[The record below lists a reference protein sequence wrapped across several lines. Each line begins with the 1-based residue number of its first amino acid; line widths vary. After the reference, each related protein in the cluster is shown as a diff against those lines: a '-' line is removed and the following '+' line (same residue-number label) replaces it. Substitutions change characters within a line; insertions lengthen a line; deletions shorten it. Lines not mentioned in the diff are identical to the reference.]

1 MKKKISA
8 VLAISI
14 IASNSM
20 PAINVFADEVIKEK
34 VVAIEKQIAKDM
46 QVGEFKLKGY
56 NEFSEYNKKYQVK
69 AKSIANNGGS
79 YNNNSK
85 LEKAID
91 GQLNTYWETSK
102 PNTDN
107 FKNEVV
113 IELEEVS
120 SIDRVAYATRQDGAK
135 GKGYPTDAKIYV
147 SESGNEADFVLAGS
161 VTGSPVTGGM
171 VEFKFDTVR
180 AKKVKFIFDKAH
192 DGYASASE
200 FWFYKEDKILES
212 MERLFTDSKKNEV
225 STEFN
230 SKAKLDELD
239 NLAKDHPF
247 YESFKYDINDARIL
261 LEENTATYAPAK
273 VSKFSKFGSAEVVEY
288 DKDYKLKV
296 DKITTNGRHWDT
308 CSIDKAIDGNLDTYW
323 HSDAKNNAN
332 HTNEVIMTL
341 DELQTL
347 DRVVYT
353 SLRDR
358 GFAQKFEIYTSKT
371 LSGDTFTKVTD
382 GSASI
387 TKDSLQIKFNPTEA
401 RRVKFVFKQGYENF
415 ALASEFGLCKPDSVM
430 DSVDRLFTNDKR
442 TEVSEEFKN
451 PTKLAELEKQAKEHP
466 FYEDLKEDI
475 NDAKILLEGTSVNYA
490 PAKVSKFKKYGSAE
504 LVEYDKKHKLP
515 KESITKITTNGSQY
529 TSFSVDK
536 AIDGDINTYWHS
548 DYTNSD
554 KHTNEV
560 VMTLDELQTIDRIV
574 YTSLRSRGFAEKFEI
589 QVSKTLSG
597 DTFEKVTDGSSAVTS
612 DSIVIKFNPTEVRR
626 IKFIFK
632 KGYEGFALA
641 SEFGIYTPDDTLNK
655 MENLFTDSN
664 MNKLNEDFDTMEEL
678 KTLEEEAKSHPFY
691 NDFKEDLA
699 NAKAI
704 IETVKKESTVAK
716 TKNFLH
722 VENKEYLEKFQ
733 MSNENIKSI
742 TNNGGAY
749 SGQTIKNAVDG
760 KLNTYWE
767 TNTYNKE
774 DWKNEINIEFK
785 DAVTLDRIA
794 FGARPSDR
802 KGFIE
807 SFEIYGSTT
816 TKGNTFELVA
826 TARANSTTGLV
837 EAKFEPTKF
846 QRLKIKVIK
855 ANQNWP
861 TINELMFLSEDTVAD
876 KVYNLFTDDLMNKL
890 NPDYNSI
897 EAIEALEKEVEGHP
911 ISDELMEIIDMAK
924 DLLESPGAN
933 QGKVFEL
940 ESRGN
945 SIAESQKRKIWNFQD
960 WQPTGIAAKSGDK
973 ITVYVD
979 AEPGT
984 PLPSLMFKQ
993 TDSRHNGTRSHQ
1005 LVSGKNEITVP
1016 VVEGND
1022 LRPGTAKG
1030 VAIYTVNP
1038 YTEAQQIRKP
1048 KIRIVGGFS
1057 YPHFIKGVD
1066 TDEEVM
1072 EELREYNDKLKADP
1086 TLPDVFDVFSDKT
1099 LVNVKA
1105 SYALDWYTKNKKV
1118 PSHTANKSDKVIRE
1132 AMNLWG
1138 FDDSK
1143 EVHSDFNFRYV
1154 TMVKYLT
1161 NGAFMNAGNG
1171 ITGFNYNEQG
1181 GALNVDTG
1189 WGFMHEMGHNF
1200 DTSGRTIQELT
1211 NNILPLHIQRITGK
1225 RSILSDQNLWD
1236 SWIFPNVSK
1245 EDYSNNEWYPNG
1257 DRIKL
1262 THLAPLWQLQIYDD
1276 TFWPRFEQQFRERN
1290 LGGGSL
1296 DKIHEGWAIAASD
1309 VLKLNLTEHFARH
1322 GFYVNEATEEHMS
1335 KYPKPEKKLWYI
1347 SDEMYMKKGE
1357 GFNDD
1362 VTVKVKTSV
1371 NGNSVKLDIDMDNVN
1386 YESLI
1391 GYEIFRDG
1399 KRIGFTNKA
1408 SFTDNGATQGTN
1420 HNYTVVPYDNKL
1432 DTAEGTTV
1440 KAHQPKIETIDKV
1453 TLQLGEDFDALD
1465 FVKATDFEGNLIDDI
1480 KVTHNV
1486 DTSKVGDYTITYE
1499 VADNDAVVRETFDI
1513 SVVSEYAYLSDSA
1526 WKSHQT
1532 EYGSPSRNNSIKG
1545 RTLGD
1550 IRDYEKGIRLHANGN
1565 VVYDL
1570 GEHNYDFFEVKV
1582 GVDMNIAP
1590 HVGPSVSFKVIGDG
1604 ETLATTKVLRH
1615 EDDMVYLNVP
1625 IKGVKELRLEVN
1637 DGGNGNGYD
1646 HGIFVE
1652 PKLKTNNAKPKLTIP
1667 KSVTV
1672 EVGGTLEDIVG
1683 EFTATDAEDG
1693 NLTNNV
1699 VVTGQDKVDLN
1710 RAGKYEIVYS
1720 VTDKSGNK
1728 VEKTRFITVIHPE
1741 DFDYISD
1748 LDWKSATTGWKE
1760 VAKDTAISG
1769 KKLKLTG
1776 DNNKEVVYEKGIG
1789 THAHSEIVYDLTG
1802 KDAGMFTSF
1811 IGLDREMINGPSSVE
1826 FKVYVDGELAYKS
1839 GVMRPKDTQ
1848 RFVQVDL
1855 SGAKELKLVV
1865 TNGGDK
1871 IASDHANWADAK
1883 IHFANK
1889 DRVYTEELTKA
1900 LEEAKKVNAEEYTD
1914 ESYEL
1919 LANAIVKAETLL
1931 GEEKPNQEAIDAVT
1945 KELKAGIEGLV
1956 AVNLNEVVKIPDA
1969 YLAKA
1974 LNKALEKEGNITIG
1988 DMRKLETLDI
1998 GYGVVSLEGLQHAK
2012 NLKTITGEANEVK
2025 DLRPLSKLEKL
2036 TEVNFRNQYVSV
2048 GELKVTNGVIKV
2060 NTEAYN
2066 RQGKNVATKVVVMD
2080 KTGKTLKEQDL
2091 DGTTKE
2097 VDLDVRDMQSG
2108 FYSVHVTF
2116 EDPELSGT
2124 LLYMV
2129 RI

>member
-34 VVAIEKQIAKDM
+34 VAAIEKQIAKDM

-56 NEFSEYNKKYQVK
+56 NEFNEYNKKYQVK
-69 AKSIANNGGS
+69 AKSITNNGGN
-79 YNNNSK
+79 YPGTKIEN
-85 LEKAID
+85 AID
-91 GQLNTYWETSK
+91 GELNTHWETSK

-147 SESGNEADFVLAGS
+147 SKSGNEADFVLAGS
-161 VTGSPVTGGM
+161 VAGSPVTGGM
-171 VEFKFDTVR
+171 VEFKFDTVK
-180 AKKVKFIFDKAH
+180 AKKIKFVFDKANQ
-192 DGYASASE
+192 GYASASE
-200 FWFYKEDKILES
+200 FWIYKEDKVLES
-212 MERLFTDSKKNEV
+212 IERLFTDSKKNEV

-230 SKAKLDELD
+230 SKAKLEELEA
-239 NLAKDHPF
+239 NCKEHPF
-247 YESFKYDINDARIL
+247 YESFKDDINDAKIL
-261 LEENTATYAPAK
+261 LEENTATYTAAK
-273 VSKFSKFGSAEVVEY
+273 VSKFRKFGSAEVTEY

-296 DKITTNGRHWDT
+296 SKITTNGRHWDT
-308 CSIDKAIDGNLDTYW
+308 CTIDKAIDGKLDTYW
-323 HSDAKNNAN
+323 HSGATNNAN

-353 SLRDR
+353 TQRDR

-382 GSASI
+382 GNASI
-387 TKDSLQIKFNPTEA
+387 TKESIQIKFNPTEA
-401 RRVKFVFKQGYENF
+401 RRVKFVFKQGYEGF
-415 ALASEFGLCKPDSVM
+415 ALASEFGLYKPDSVM

-451 PTKLAELEKQAKEHP
+451 PTNLAELEKQAKEHP

-490 PAKVSKFKKYGSAE
+490 PAKVSKFKKYGSEE
-504 LVEYDKKHKLP
+504 LVKYDEDHKLP

-560 VMTLDELQTIDRIV
+560 VMTLDKLQTIDRIV

-626 IKFIFK
+626 IKFVFK

-641 SEFGIYTPDDTLNK
+641 SEFGLYTPDDTINK
-655 MENLFTDSN
+655 MENLFTDIN
-664 MNKLNEDFDTMEEL
+664 MNKLSEEFDTLEEL
-678 KTLEEEAKSHPFY
+678 KVLEDAAKEHPFY

-749 SGQTIKNAVDG
+749 AGQTIKNAVDG
-760 KLNTYWE
+760 NLNIYWE
-767 TNTYNKE
+767 TNSHNTE
-774 DWKNEINIEFK
+774 TWKNEINIEFK

-794 FGARPSDR
+794 YGARPSDR
-802 KGFIE
+802 KGFME

-826 TARANSTTGLV
+826 TAKADSTTGLV

-861 TINELMFLSEDTVAD
+861 TINELMFFEKDVVAD
-876 KVYNLFTDDLMNKL
+876 KVYDLFTDGLMNELK
-890 NPDYNSI
+890 PAYNSM
-897 EAIEALEKEVEGHP
+897 EALTALEKEIEGHP
-911 ISDELMEIIDMAK
+911 ISDELQELIDMAK
-924 DLLESPGAN
+924 ALIESPEEN
-933 QGKVFEL
+933 QGKTFEL

-945 SIAESQKRKIWNFQD
+945 SIAESQKRKVWNFQD

-973 ITVYVD
+973 IVVYVD

-984 PLPSLMFKQ
+984 PLPKLMFKQ
-993 TDSRHNGTRSHQ
+993 TDSRHNGTREQQ

-1016 VVEGND
+1016 EVEGND

-1030 VAIYTVNP
+1030 VSIYTINP

-1072 EELREYNDKLKADP
+1072 KELREYNDKLKADP

-1118 PSHTANKSDKVIRE
+1118 PSYTANKSDKVIRE

-1200 DTSGRTIQELT
+1200 DTGGRTIQELT
-1211 NNILPLHIQRITGK
+1211 NNILPLHIQRISGQHSRITA
-1225 RSILSDQNLWD
+1225 QNLWD

-1245 EDYSNNEWYPNG
+1245 EDYSNNEWYPNNN
-1257 DRIKL
+1257 RTSL

-1290 LGGGSL
+1290 LGGGTL
-1296 DKIHEGWAIAASD
+1296 DQIHTGWAIAASD
-1309 VLKLNLTEHFARH
+1309 VLKLDLTEHFARH
-1322 GFYVNEATEEHMS
+1322 GFYVNDATKEHMS
-1335 KYPKPEKKLWYI
+1335 KYPKLDKKLWYI
-1347 SDEMYMKKGE
+1347 SDDMYMKKGE

-1362 VTVKVKTSV
+1362 VTVKVKTSL
-1371 NGNSVKLDIDMDNVN
+1371 NANAVKLDINIDKVN
-1386 YESLI
+1386 YQSLI

-1399 KRIGFTNKA
+1399 KRIGFTNKD
-1408 SFTDNGATQGTN
+1408 SFTDNGATQGAN
-1420 HNYTVVPYDNKL
+1420 HEYKVVPYDNKL
-1432 DTAEGTTV
+1432 NIAEGTV
-1440 KAHQPKIETIDKV
+1440 IKAHQPKLETVDGL
-1453 TLQLGEDFDALD
+1453 TLHLNEEFDASE
-1465 FVKATDFEGNLIDDI
+1465 FVKATDYEGNEITNI
-1480 KVTHNV
+1480 KITDNV
-1486 DTSKVGDYTITYE
+1486 DTARKGEYKVTYE
-1499 VADNDAVVRETFDI
+1499 VTDEEIVVSETI
-1513 SVVSEYAYLSDSA
+1513 NVNVVSEYDYLSDRE
-1526 WKSHQT
+1526 WKSVQT
-1532 EYGSPSRNNSIKG
+1532 GDGTPTRNNSIKG
-1545 RTLGD
+1545 RTLGE
-1550 IRDYEKGIRLHANGN
+1550 IKDYEKGIRVHANGY

-1570 GEHNYDFFEVKV
+1570 GEHNYDNFEVKV
-1582 GVDMNIAP
+1582 GVDMNLIAQDR
-1590 HVGPSVSFKVIGDG
+1590 SSITFKVVGDG
-1604 ETLATTKVLRH
+1604 QTLATTKVLKH
-1615 EDDMVYLNVP
+1615 EDNMQYINVP
-1625 IKGVKELRLEVN
+1625 IKGVKELRIEVN
-1637 DGGNGNGYD
+1637 DGGNGITSD
-1646 HGIFVE
+1646 HGIMVE
-1652 PKLKTNNAKPKLTIP
+1652 PKLTINNAKPKLTIP
-1667 KSVTV
+1667 ESQIV
-1672 EVGGTLEDIVG
+1672 EIGQTPENLVGTYKAV
-1683 EFTATDAEDG
+1683 DAEDG
-1693 NLTNNV
+1693 NITNKV
-1699 VVTGQDKVDLN
+1699 VVSGEDKVNLN
-1710 RAGKYEIVYS
+1710 RSGRYTLTYT
-1720 VTDKSGNK
+1720 VTDNDGNT
-1728 VEKTRFITVIHPE
+1728 VEKTRLINVVHP
-1741 DFDYISD
+1741 DDISYLSD
-1748 LDWKSATTGWKE
+1748 LDWKSATSGWEKA
-1760 VAKDTAISG
+1760 VKDKSVG
-1769 KKLKLTG
+1769 GGKLKLTNA
-1776 DNNKEVVYEKGIG
+1776 DNEEVVYDKGIG
-1789 THAHSEIVYDLTG
+1789 THAYSEIVYDLNDKNATLFSTVVG
-1802 KDAGMFTSF
+1802 V
-1811 IGLDREMINGPSSVE
+1811 DRAMLNRPSSIE
-1826 FKVYVDGELAYKS
+1826 FKIYVDDKLEYSS
-1839 GVMRPKDTQ
+1839 GVMKSNDPSKYVELDIE
-1848 RFVQVDL
+1848 
-1855 SGAKELKLVV
+1855 GAKELKLVA
-1865 TNGGDK
+1865 TTAGDGN
-1871 IASDHANWADAK
+1871 ASDHANWADAK
-1883 IHFANK
+1883 FYSINA
-1889 DRVYTEELTKA
+1889 DRVFIEELTKT
-1900 LEEAKKVNAEEYTD
+1900 LEEAKKINAEDYTD
-1914 ESYEL
+1914 ESYEV
-1919 LANAIVKAETLL
+1919 LANTIAKAEALL
-1931 GEEKPNQEAIDAVT
+1931 EEEKPKQETIDAVA
-1945 KELKAGIEGLV
+1945 KELKASIEDLV
-1956 AVNLNEVVKIPDA
+1956 EVNLTEVVKVPDT
-1969 YLAKA
+1969 YLVKA
-1974 LNKALEKEGNITIG
+1974 LSKALGKEGNFTIG

-1998 GYGVVSLEGLQHAK
+1998 GYGVVNLEGLQHAK
-2012 NLKTITGEANEVK
+2012 NLKTITGESNEVK

-2048 GELKVTNGVIKV
+2048 GELKATNGVIKV

-2066 RQGKNVATKVVVMD
+2066 RQGENVATKVVVMD
-2080 KTGKTLKEQDL
+2080 KTGKTLKEQYL

-2116 EDPELSGT
+2116 EDAELSGT